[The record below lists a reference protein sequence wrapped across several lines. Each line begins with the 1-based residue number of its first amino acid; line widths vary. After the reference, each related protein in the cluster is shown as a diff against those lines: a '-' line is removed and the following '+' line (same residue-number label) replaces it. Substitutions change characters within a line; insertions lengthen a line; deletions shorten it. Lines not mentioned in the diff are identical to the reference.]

1 MKVVHLITDLHTGGA
16 EMMLLKV
23 LSAMDRRR
31 FPSVVVSLLEPGPVA
46 PRIRDLGIA
55 VHTLGMSRG
64 RPSARGLLRLRRLLA
79 DERPAVLQTW
89 MYHANLLGEIARWA
103 SPVRH
108 TVWNIRAAALNLSA
122 GSRMTAW
129 TVRAGAM
136 LSRSPSAVVVNSDDG
151 QSGHAALGYR
161 PRRWEV
167 IPNGFDL
174 NRFTP
179 DASARLSLR
188 QELSL
193 PADALL
199 IGLAGRYDPQKDHPT
214 FFRAAALL
222 AKRHPRVHFVLAGP
236 GIVPGNDA
244 LTRLIEGPA
253 APESFHLLG
262 ERADMPRIMA
272 ALDVFSSSSA
282 YGEGFPNVVGEAMAC
297 GTPCVATDVG
307 DSAAVVGDTGGV
319 VPPRDPAALAE
330 GWDRLLDAG
339 ADGRRR
345 LGEAARQRVRDNYS
359 LERVAGLYEALYSS
373 LGGN

>member
-1 MKVVHLITDLHTGGA
+1 VKVVHLITGLHTGGA
-16 EMMLLKV
+16 EMMLWKL

-64 RPSARGLLRLRRLLA
+64 HPSARALLRLRRLLA
-79 DERPAVLQTW
+79 AERPAVLQTW
-89 MYHANLLGEIARWA
+89 MYHANLLGEVARWA

-108 TVWNIRAAALNLSA
+108 TVWNIRGAGLDLSVI
-122 GSRMTAW
+122 SRMTSW
-129 TVRAGAM
+129 TIRAGAV
-136 LSRSPSAVVVNSDDG
+136 LSRSPSAVVVNSGDG

-161 PRRWEV
+161 PRRWAV

-174 NRFTP
+174 ERFSP
-179 DASARLSLR
+179 DPSARRSLR
-188 QELSL
+188 EELGL
-193 PADALL
+193 PGDAVL
-199 IGLAGRYDPQKDHPT
+199 IGLVGRYDPQKDHPT

-222 AKRHPRVHFVLAGP
+222 ADRYPQVHFVLAGRDV
-236 GIVPGNDA
+236 VPGNPG
-244 LTRLIEGPA
+244 LTGLIEGPA
-253 APESFHLLG
+253 AGTSFHLLG
-262 ERADMPRIMA
+262 ERTDVPRITA
-272 ALDVFSSSSA
+272 ALDIFSSSSA

-297 GTPCVATDVG
+297 GVPGVVTDVG
-307 DSAAVVGDTGGV
+307 DSGAIIDDTGVV
-319 VPPRDPAALAE
+319 VPPRDAAALAD
-330 GWDRLLDAG
+330 GWARLLEAG

>member
-1 MKVVHLITDLHTGGA
+1 VKVVHLITGLYTGGA
-16 EMMLLKV
+16 EMMLWKL

-31 FPSVVVSLLEPGPVA
+31 FPSVVVSLLEPGPVGD
-46 PRIRDLGIA
+46 RIRGLGIA

-89 MYHANLLGEIARWA
+89 MYHANLLGEVARWG
-103 SPVRH
+103 SPVGH
-108 TVWNIRAAALNLSA
+108 TVWNIRGASPDLS
-122 GSRMTAW
+122 GSRMTSW
-129 TVRAGAM
+129 TIRAGAV
-136 LSRSPSAVVVNSDDG
+136 LSRSPSAVVTDSGAG

-161 PRRWEV
+161 PRRWAV

-174 NRFTP
+174 ERFRP
-179 DASARLSLR
+179 DPSARRSLR
-188 QELSL
+188 EELGL
-193 PADALL
+193 PGDAFL

-222 AKRHPRVHFVLAGP
+222 AERHPQVHFVLAGRDV
-236 GIVPGNDA
+236 VPGNPD
-244 LTRLIEGPA
+244 LTRLIDGPA
-253 APESFHLLG
+253 VARPFHLLG
-262 ERADMPRIMA
+262 ERTDMPRIMA
-272 ALDVFSSSSA
+272 ALDILSSSSA

-297 GTPCVATDVG
+297 GAPCAVTDVG
-307 DSAAVVGDTGGV
+307 DSAAVVADTGVV
-319 VPPRDPAALAE
+319 VPPRDATALAA
-330 GWDRLLDAG
+330 GWARLVEAG

-359 LERVAGLYEALYSS
+359 LERVAGLYESLYSS